1 MDSPPDPPPP
11 PGLVHELAAAALDV
25 SAPEGSV
32 DRFVELCA
40 ASAGAV
46 AGRVVVR
53 NDRGTAE
60 VLGATR
66 PAPFGPGDRGVPM
79 TWPLRLAGGARGPG
93 SATAPGDGDGPEGYL
108 ELVFDVE
115 ASPHPAWQSTFALA
129 ADLLGRALGYRRAH
143 TATVR
148 EAQRLREA
156 QEQLVHAG
164 KMAAIGTLVAGLSHE
179 LNNPLGIIVG
189 YAQGLLRRMP
199 EGAPGRESLVAIERQ
214 ALRSAHL
221 VRSLL
226 DFSRNGPARR
236 EETFLP
242 LLVERTL
249 ELAAGQAHRRMVT
262 LHWESRGPL
271 PPVTV
276 CAQEIE
282 SALLNLVSNA
292 LDATPPRGTV
302 TLSAAPA
309 DRDGKSGVDLTITDT
324 GAGIPEAV
332 LPRIFDPF
340 FTTKPVGQGTGIGL
354 ALTRQAVEGHG
365 GRIEVETAEGR
376 GTTMRLWLPT
386 GGAGAVDRGADEVPL
401 GRVAAGVRS

>member
-1 MDSPPDPPPP
+1 
-11 PGLVHELAAAALDV
+11 
-25 SAPEGSV
+25 
-32 DRFVELCA
+32 
-40 ASAGAV
+40 
-46 AGRVVVR
+46 
-53 NDRGTAE
+53 
-60 VLGATR
+60 
-66 PAPFGPGDRGVPM
+66 
-79 TWPLRLAGGARGPG
+79 
-93 SATAPGDGDGPEGYL
+93 
-108 ELVFDVE
+108 
-115 ASPHPAWQSTFALA
+115 
-129 ADLLGRALGYRRAH
+129 
-143 TATVR
+143 VR